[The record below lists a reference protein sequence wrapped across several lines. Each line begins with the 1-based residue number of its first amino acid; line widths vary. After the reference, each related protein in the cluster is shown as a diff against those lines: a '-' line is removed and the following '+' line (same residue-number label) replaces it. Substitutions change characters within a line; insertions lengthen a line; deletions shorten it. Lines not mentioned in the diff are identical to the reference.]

1 MSQQGLSPRSQKH
14 EIPLEQVQK
23 KQPFRIVMGL
33 SLEIGHPL
41 LLKSFLVEAYILYFL
56 LGSHL

>member
-14 EIPLEQVQK
+14 EFPLEQK
-23 KQPFRIVMGL
+23 KQPFKIVMGL
-33 SLEIGHPL
+33 SLETGHPL